1 MITQSDLENIIR
13 DSIIK
18 LVNESLSNKNI
29 QKQYNKHQEKIHFI
43 PI

>member
-29 QKQYNKHQEKIHFI
+29 AKHI
-43 PI
+43 